1 MNDLTVNDLTEADRE
16 RLNQQLTHGPLRE
29 AVLHFANFHV
39 LRGNLPAVL
48 RCVPGSVEATF
59 ADGTV
64 ESYDIGE
71 AVPELAIQVFALLG
85 EGLGR
90 AEVAEGGT
98 LH

>member
-1 MNDLTVNDLTEADRE
+1 MTDLTEADRE

-29 AVLHFANFHV
+29 AVLHFASFHV

-48 RCVPGSVEATF
+48 RCVPGRVEATF

-64 ESYDIGE
+64 ESYDLGT
-71 AVPELAIQVFALLG
+71 AVPALAIQVFALLA

-90 AEVAEGGT
+90 AEVPAGP